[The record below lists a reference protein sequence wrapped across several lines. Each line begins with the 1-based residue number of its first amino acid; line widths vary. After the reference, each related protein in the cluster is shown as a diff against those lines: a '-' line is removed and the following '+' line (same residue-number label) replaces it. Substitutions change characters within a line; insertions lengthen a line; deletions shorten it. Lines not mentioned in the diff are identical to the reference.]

1 MSVSITELA
10 DCCQTVWQQS
20 VSWSNGH
27 SVSHWVSHACLPVSL
42 SVCLSHQRSSVL
54 PCCAAWPL
62 LLAHWNEEIWQQRN
76 LPLLAGHPKVKKWVP
91 ILELDQYKRHFATI
105 ADITVNKL
113 SMCHQL
119 IKFQIQ
125 AYSQHDWQH
134 LTNGVH
140 ACTHTRTHTH
150 THTHTMI
157 IKYFTWKYGSSATA
171 WK

>member
-10 DCCQTVWQQS
+10 DCCQSVWQQS
-20 VSWSNGH
+20 VSWSDGQ
-27 SVSHWVSHACLPVSL
+27 SVTESVHLSQCLPVRHACLPVSL

-62 LLAHWNEEIWQQRN
+62 LLAHWNEEIWQQHN

-134 LTNGVH
+134 LTNGAR
-140 ACTHTRTHTH
+140 ACTDTDTDTHTH
-150 THTHTMI
+150 NDKQVLHLEI
-157 IKYFTWKYGSSATA
+157 W
-171 WK
+171 